1 MDNAAATSMRTQ
13 LAVFSAIVLGIDVL
27 GLGGIAVHIVTS
39 LETFEIIFADMGARL
54 PGLTRLVLSVG
65 TVGWC
70 AILGAAAMGLVVKE
84 ALIRQPGIRLGINVV
99 GALIAGILF
108 EVYRY
113 ALMAPM
119 YGMVEALQQ

>member
-1 MDNAAATSMRTQ
+1 MDHAAIASMRKQ
-13 LAVFSAIVLGIDVL
+13 MAVFSAIVLGIDVL

-39 LETFEIIFADMGARL
+39 LETFEGLFADMGAPL

-70 AILGAAAMGLVVKE
+70 VILGTAAMGLVVKE

-99 GALIAGILF
+99 AALIAVIFFL
-108 EVYRY
+108 VYRHV
-113 ALMAPM
+113 LTAPM
-119 YGMVEALQQ
+119 YGMLEPLQR